1 MYQSYGIGYEE
12 YNRKLE
18 NRLEVEKEREKDHR
32 KSMQILSQYS
42 RQIHT

>member
-12 YNRKLE
+12 YNRNLD
-18 NRLEVEKEREKDHR
+18 NRMKVETEREKDHQR
-32 KSMQILSQYS
+32 SIAIVSEHR

>member
-18 NRLEVEKEREKDHR
+18 NRIEVEKEREKDHH